1 MKAPLDDSLENLP
14 PPNTTRWVIRHK
26 AAVVVAVRS
35 GRMTIEEVCHAYQL
49 SEEEFLSWERLSR
62 PMAFL
67 VCARPAF
74 SIIAGVLEKAG
85 RNGDPD

>member
-35 GRMTIEEVCHAYQL
+35 GRMTMEGACHAYQL
-49 SEEEFLSWERLSR
+49 SEEEFLSWERAFETHGLPGLRTTRIQHYRRR
-62 PMAFL
+62 P
-67 VCARPAF
+67 REGW
-74 SIIAGVLEKAG
+74 SKW
-85 RNGDPD
+85 

>member
-49 SEEEFLSWERLSR
+49 SEEEFLSWERAFETHGLPGLRTTRIQRYRGR
-62 PMAFL
+62 PRAP
-67 VCARPAF
+67 VPPPR
-74 SIIAGVLEKAG
+74 
-85 RNGDPD
+85 R

>member
-49 SEEEFLSWERLSR
+49 SEEEFLSWERAFETHDLPGLRTTRIQHYRRR
-62 PMAFL
+62 P
-67 VCARPAF
+67 RYR
-74 SIIAGVLEKAG
+74 IA
-85 RNGDPD
+85 